1 MKYNKKLVIFIL
13 WLSLLAVML
22 EAKHSSADT
31 TLNRHNLEMLY
42 KQDSLLINKESVK
55 PSTDVVTTH
64 MLKYKVDD
72 KDLSVFLLNEWTT
85 EQFKNKEV
93 DIYALSAPDICGCST
108 KRYNVY
114 GGLTVANK
122 ENVQSKEEYHIPINL
137 WIKRKQETKHLSVST
152 KKRIV
157 TAQEIDIKVRK
168 LLISQYDIYSNS
180 DQKYSKGSVTLDVNS
195 GKDITY
201 DLYYFGNG
209 EFDSMLKIYINNET
223 VTVDQC
229 HVDVVIN

>member
-1 MKYNKKLVIFIL
+1 MKYNRKLVIFIL

-31 TLNRHNLEMLY
+31 TLNRHNLETLY

-55 PSTDVVTTH
+55 HSTDVVTTH
-64 MLKYKVDD
+64 MLKYKVDG

-122 ENVQSKEEYHIPINL
+122 ENVQSKKNIIFRLTYGLRGN
-137 WIKRKQETKHLSVST
+137 KRRST
-152 KKRIV
+152 
-157 TAQEIDIKVRK
+157 
-168 LLISQYDIYSNS
+168 
-180 DQKYSKGSVTLDVNS
+180 
-195 GKDITY
+195 
-201 DLYYFGNG
+201 
-209 EFDSMLKIYINNET
+209 
-223 VTVDQC
+223 
-229 HVDVVIN
+229 

>member
-1 MKYNKKLVIFIL
+1 M
-13 WLSLLAVML
+13 
-22 EAKHSSADT
+22 T
-31 TLNRHNLEMLY
+31 
-42 KQDSLLINKESVK
+42 
-55 PSTDVVTTH
+55 
-64 MLKYKVDD
+64 
-72 KDLSVFLLNEWTT
+72 
-85 EQFKNKEV
+85 
-93 DIYALSAPDICGCST
+93 
-108 KRYNVY
+108 
-114 GGLTVANK
+114 
-122 ENVQSKEEYHIPINL
+122 
-137 WIKRKQETKHLSVST
+137 VST